1 MGFLVSNLSLV
12 IFEDRDF
19 KVLVTSYSFGLDFA
33 GLEEE
38 IISSLYLFLSL
49 SNLFFNFSDATML
62 ESTFMDASCIENKVV
77 DLLSLNRREN
87 SKSNAFSNVIL
98 AKASMGLIS
107 SFHCYTFY

>member
-1 MGFLVSNLSLV
+1 LVSNLSLV

-38 IISSLYLFLSL
+38 RSSSLYLFLSL